1 MCQKCTNW
9 IWSDKLKPHTRCRK
23 CGTWWPSSRAG
34 IGKGKGQGRPAN
46 KTYGN
51 GNWPSSQTSDILDK
65 PPGLHRLKPLKKS
78 MPNPTAVELLAS
90 TWEVIPTEIQPK
102 LQTLGFGPPPQEE
115 PGLEEILQTN
125 LKELPQAVQDV
136 VNKMQQPIPDTEKAL
151 AQKLKAQVT
160 ELKTISMK
168 KAQLQTR
175 LDQVKSQ
182 YATMLQDTQE
192 HQTKLTE
199 GQEKLKTLS
208 EQYTQAVNK
217 TPPPA
222 ELESGDPELPVP
234 MAVETFVA
242 SLGIELT
249 AEQRTQLHGLL
260 KRPSPEPEDPSKRRK
275 TDAPIPPAG
284 GQCG

>member
-1 MCQKCTNW
+1 
-9 IWSDKLKPHTRCRK
+9 
-23 CGTWWPSSRAG
+23 
-34 IGKGKGQGRPAN
+34 
-46 KTYGN
+46 
-51 GNWPSSQTSDILDK
+51 
-65 PPGLHRLKPLKKS
+65 

-151 AQKLKAQVT
+151 AQKLQAQVT

-168 KAQLQTR
+168 KA
-175 LDQVKSQ
+175 
-182 YATMLQDTQE
+182 

-199 GQEKLKTLS
+199 GQKKLKTLS

-222 ELESGDPELPVP
+222 ELESGDPELPIP

-242 SLGIELT
+242 SLGVELT

>member
-9 IWSDKLKPHTRCRK
+9 IWSDKLKPDTRCRK

-65 PPGLHRLKPLKKS
+65 PPRLHRLKPPKKNT
-78 MPNPTAVELLAS
+78 PNPTAVELLAS
-90 TWEVIPTEIQPK
+90 TWEVIPNEIQSK

-115 PGLEEILQTN
+115 PGLEEILQTL

-151 AQKLKAQVT
+151 AQKLQAQVT

-168 KAQLQTR
+168 KA
-175 LDQVKSQ
+175 
-182 YATMLQDTQE
+182 

-199 GQEKLKTLS
+199 GQKKLKTLS
-208 EQYTQAVNK
+208 EQYMQAVNK

-222 ELESGDPELPVP
+222 ELECGDPELPIP
-234 MAVETFVA
+234 MAVETFVT

-260 KRPSPEPEDPSKRRK
+260 ERPSPEPEDPSKRRK

-284 GQCG
+284 GQWQRQPQNNQGLSRDSGASSP